1 MEKYKTG
8 SLPNSFTKIISRGIT
23 EINVEGK
30 TIKIVEENIRE
41 YLCDLVIKAYFL
53 KPRKDKLQK

>member
-1 MEKYKTG
+1 MEKCRTG

-53 KPRKDKLQK
+53 KPLKDKLQK

>member
-53 KPRKDKLQK
+53 KPLKDKLQK